1 MHLPLSTRLSRL
13 KRLHLLRAVEASSP
27 TLHTLVRPFRWR
39 CYARRHYLTSAAA
52 TSALCATTVSVSLC
66 RETSQT
72 VRRQT
77 ETETETETHRLTV
90 TLSNLPIYKKRG
102 RYFPNFSEVNF
113 EIFRVHIVECLAGH
127 VARDKVVPLLQRM
140 RNCPLR
146 PAIA

>member
-1 MHLPLSTRLSRL
+1 MSTYEYLS
-13 KRLHLLRAVEASSP
+13 
-27 TLHTLVRPFRWR
+27 
-39 CYARRHYLTSAAA
+39 
-52 TSALCATTVSVSLC
+52 
-66 RETSQT
+66 
-72 VRRQT
+72 
-77 ETETETETHRLTV
+77 
-90 TLSNLPIYKKRG
+90 IYKKRG